1 MAPRTLLT
9 ATAALLG
16 IAGIALLFLPTELQ
30 GLAGTRGGVPLP
42 ATVLQ
47 LWGAALLGLAATDW
61 VGRGLILGGIY
72 GRALVLGNLAHS
84 TVGALAAL
92 RAALDHPG
100 SAPLW
105 AAVTIFG
112 GLAVAFARL
121 LRTHPGPDIAR

>member
-1 MAPRTLLT
+1 MTPRTLLT

-30 GLAGTRGGVPLP
+30 RLVAPQGVPVP
-42 ATVLQ
+42 PIVLQ

-72 GRALVLGNLAHS
+72 GRALVLGNLAHA
-84 TVGALAAL
+84 TVGALTGL
-92 RAALDHPG
+92 RAALDRPD

-105 AAVTIFG
+105 AAAAIYG

-121 LRTHPGPDIAR
+121 LRTHPGPDTPR